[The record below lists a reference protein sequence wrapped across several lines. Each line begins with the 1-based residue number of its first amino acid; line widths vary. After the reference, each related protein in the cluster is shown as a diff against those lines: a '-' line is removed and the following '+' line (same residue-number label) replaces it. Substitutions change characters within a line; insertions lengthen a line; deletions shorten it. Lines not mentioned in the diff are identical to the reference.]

1 MEWEIMLVVS
11 LSEACSL
18 IEEEGVKSALSSFT
32 CFDKRYLSTQ
42 EVQDFI
48 RINAFKTDAQS
59 LSRTHL
65 FLDNDY
71 QIAGF
76 FTLMIKTFQIS
87 VHQDQRQEFVSL
99 SNSRRKSLGI
109 RKVDD
114 DTYILHSYLI
124 AQLARNFSVKS
135 DVSGE
140 MILHQALQYIQD
152 AYYRV
157 GGICCA
163 TVEYCPTP
171 KLHDFY
177 SEAGFECISDNP
189 TTKNIL
195 GALTLK

>member
-1 MEWEIMLVVS
+1 MLVVS

-18 IEEEGVKSALSSFT
+18 IEEGRVKSALSSFT
-32 CFDKRYLSTQ
+32 CFDKRYPSTQ

-59 LSRTHL
+59 FSRTHL

-76 FTLMIKTFQIS
+76 FTLMIKTFQIA
-87 VHQDQRQEFVSL
+87 VQRDQRQDFVSL
-99 SNSRRKSLGI
+99 SISRRKSLGI

-114 DTYILHSYLI
+114 TYALHSYLI
-124 AQLARNFSVKS
+124 AQLARNFSVRS
-135 DVSGE
+135 DVSGK
-140 MILHQALQYIQD
+140 MILNQALQYIQD
-152 AYYRV
+152 AYYRI

-163 TVEYCPTP
+163 TVEYCPTT

-177 SEAGFECISDNP
+177 SEAGFESISDHP
-189 TTKNIL
+189 TTKNVL
-195 GALTLK
+195 GALTLR